1 MDFDKIEKFSER
13 LSYVFTSFVTVLIL
27 IYIKLS
33 DYGVVVFA
41 GLFFILWC
49 FVFFIIYIIRTMIM
63 ELLYRVMVDKTE
75 GEVIQIKLDVI
86 SKPEEEC
93 SICIEPC
100 DKCVELQCGHYFHV
114 KCINSWMEEQRPAA
128 TCPNCRAQV
137 V

>member
-1 MDFDKIEKFSER
+1 
-13 LSYVFTSFVTVLIL
+13 
-27 IYIKLS
+27 
-33 DYGVVVFA
+33 
-41 GLFFILWC
+41 
-49 FVFFIIYIIRTMIM
+49 MIM
-63 ELLYRVMVDKTE
+63 ELLYHVMVDKTE